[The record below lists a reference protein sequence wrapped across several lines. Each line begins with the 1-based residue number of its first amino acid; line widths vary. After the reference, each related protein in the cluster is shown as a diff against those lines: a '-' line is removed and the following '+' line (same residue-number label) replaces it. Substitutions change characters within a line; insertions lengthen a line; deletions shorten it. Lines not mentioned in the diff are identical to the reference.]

1 MKSKKAKK
9 ASCSPIMISERIL
22 TMCPT
27 SLQGK
32 EPEDRAEE
40 VAMSAKKSRVR
51 PKMVHCQ
58 FMSSVY
64 SLCVQ
69 RLRPEPS
76 PEPEEK
82 EPERD
87 EDGEEEEAPVKSWSK
102 PNVCCWPLLSDYSPH
117 MQQPKVSKNSDEYG
131 SSKQGTSCKVSAS
144 TTLGY
149 D

>member
-1 MKSKKAKK
+1 
-9 ASCSPIMISERIL
+9 MISERIL
-22 TMCPT
+22 TTCLT

-40 VAMSAKKSRVR
+40 VTMSAKKSRVR
-51 PKMVHCQ
+51 LKMVRCQ

-69 RLRPEPS
+69 RPHPEPS

-82 EPERD
+82 EPEQD
-87 EDGEEEEAPVKSWSK
+87 EDGKEEEAPVKSRSK
-102 PNVCCWPLLSDYSPH
+102 PNVCCRPLLSDYSLH
-117 MQQPKVSKNSDEYG
+117 MQQPKASKNSDEHG
-131 SSKQGTSCKVSAS
+131 SSKQGTSHKVSAS